1 MHDPAVFIHK
11 TVLMQRLLDAVSRG
25 YIWHTAGVAPLN
37 KAQRLADRFAERYEV
52 HHNANQRAYARRQGR
67 ASARLF
73 LLAQP
78 DADELHWWLVATT
91 GDGLV
96 HECERL
102 KDANDKRQR
111 LRIADDYELT
121 RRTRLSN
128 KGGGTVWS
136 WRMTGANYT
145 AWRERIIAA
154 CRRPHPLEIR
164 RAIASLY
171 RTPGYSGV
179 RVQVGKLMTLAR
191 SEWRRRHGNVDAL
204 GPAIKLRY
212 VERLRDTSAPL
223 CLQARTRRNGRDQR
237 LPAIRTAPSLYARWT
252 QWLSESSA
260 RSQSLDQPPH
270 DIQVF
275 GAQFTTEHG
284 CAHIARDL
292 FKNHGSIVKWIISQ

>member
-223 CLQARTRRNGRDQR
+223 SQLLGWQHDV
-237 LPAIRTAPSLYARWT
+237 PA
-252 QWLSESSA
+252 
-260 RSQSLDQPPH
+260 
-270 DIQVF
+270 
-275 GAQFTTEHG
+275 G
-284 CAHIARDL
+284 
-292 FKNHGSIVKWIISQ
+292 KNKT